1 MRPKS
6 PINKNMTNLLSILL
20 SKKKPKNL
28 EILHASYVVFVL
40 DMSKSELDPS
50 RMVKY
55 FVDTSC

>member
-1 MRPKS
+1 
-6 PINKNMTNLLSILL
+6 MTNLLSILL
-20 SKKKPKNL
+20 SKKKPKNQ